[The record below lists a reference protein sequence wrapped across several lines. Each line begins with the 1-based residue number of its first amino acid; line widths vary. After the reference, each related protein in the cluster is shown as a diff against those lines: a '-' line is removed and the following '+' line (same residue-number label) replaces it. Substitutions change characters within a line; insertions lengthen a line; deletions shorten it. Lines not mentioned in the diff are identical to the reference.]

1 MSPPPPN
8 PHPRTGRTSNNR
20 SSCHGDEDADK
31 FQKFERWLIAN
42 GAQFP
47 CLELKKYDNS
57 DRFKN
62 VDANSDAVAFSSS
75 SSDHK
80 EEDDDEEN
88 ESEEKK
94 DGGMATATGKPPSSH
109 QHPKV
114 IDDGSDEMRGVHALA
129 TLPPSAVIVSIPLR
143 CLITVEM
150 GQTTPIGRKILASD
164 LELDAPKHIFLMIY
178 LLWDKW
184 TNGEKSFFAPYYA
197 VLPKRLR
204 NMPIFWDEEELRYL
218 QGSHLLSQ
226 ISDRIAAITRDYH
239 SVCSAAPEFASISTL
254 EEFTWARTI
263 VCSRNFG
270 LMINGRRTSALVPH
284 ADMLNHH
291 RPRETKWTFCE
302 ESQCFTITTLKEIG
316 AGEQVYDSYGQK
328 CNHRFLLNYG
338 FCVEKNVEIDGFCP
352 NEVSLELGGGSDE
365 FEEEDSYCDPDRSS
379 KNYRGRL
386 FDLYRGNDRE
396 CMEKK
401 LAFWTRG
408 DTDAVGVDF
417 FGSSWHALATSVG
430 RAGAPVSSIME
441 ATLGASSSGMDAT
454 ASRYAEAL
462 IVPSPSSPPQPIIL
476 PTKRVRVCVSN
487 NENTRVLFSM
497 LRVLACN
504 SAELDRISWGGR
516 TATAAGQ
523 RLYGIP
529 GVVSSASPST
539 PFRTCRDIR
548 YPISLRNERCAME
561 ILLEITEKSLSKY
574 PTSFAQDAADLQDE
588 NSYPKYSN
596 KRHAKLQV
604 HGEKEV
610 LHHFALWARTAIHV
624 IDIILHELAQ
634 EMRLVTHS
642 ASAAEHAKGLGDGM
656 SETESLNEE
665 LGYDYVIQAME
676 DDDDCHTTILRY
688 CADVLGAVRRDE
700 LNQIAT
706 EVMGIDRR
714 DRGL

>member
-1 MSPPPPN
+1 MS
-8 PHPRTGRTSNNR
+8 HPAPKPRPTTRKPSDNH
-20 SSCHGDEDADK
+20 SSRIDQHGEDETDK

-47 CLELKKYDNS
+47 CLELRKYDNS
-57 DRFKN
+57 DRYKDL
-62 VDANSDAVAFSSS
+62 DANADAMSSS
-75 SSDHK
+75 SNH
-80 EEDDDEEN
+80 EEVVEEEN

-94 DGGMATATGKPPSSH
+94 DGGIIATTEGGNPPSSR
-109 QHPKV
+109 QHSNN
-114 IDDGSDEMRGVHALA
+114 IDDGSDEMRGVHALT

-184 TNGEKSFFAPYYA
+184 TNGDKSFFAPYYA

-218 QGSHLLSQ
+218 EGSHLLSQ

-302 ESQCFTITTLKEIG
+302 ETQCFTITTLKEIG

-352 NEVSLELGGGSDE
+352 NEISLELGRWGDA
-365 FEEEDSYCDPDRSS
+365 FKPEDIYCDGSPQGE
-379 KNYRGRL
+379 RGRL
-386 FDLYRGNDRE
+386 YKLYRGDDRE

-408 DTDAVGVDF
+408 DSDVVGVDF

-430 RAGAPVSSIME
+430 RAGGSVSSIME
-441 ATLGASSSGMDAT
+441 STLGTNPHGMDAT
-454 ASRYAEAL
+454 GSRLAEAL
-462 IVPSPSSPPQPIIL
+462 IVPPPSSSPQPIVL
-476 PTKRVRVCVSN
+476 PTKRIRVCVSN

-523 RLYGIP
+523 RLYGVP
-529 GVVSSASPST
+529 GMASPSA

-561 ILLEITEKSLSKY
+561 ILREITENALSKY
-574 PTSFAQDAADLQDE
+574 PTSLSQDAADLQDE
-588 NSYPKYSN
+588 NAYPKYSN

-624 IDIILHELAQ
+624 IDIILHELAH
-634 EMRLVTHS
+634 EIKLVTHS
-642 ASAAEHAKGLGDGM
+642 VSAANHANGLGDGM

-706 EVMGIDRR
+706 EVMGIERR
-714 DRGL
+714 DHGL